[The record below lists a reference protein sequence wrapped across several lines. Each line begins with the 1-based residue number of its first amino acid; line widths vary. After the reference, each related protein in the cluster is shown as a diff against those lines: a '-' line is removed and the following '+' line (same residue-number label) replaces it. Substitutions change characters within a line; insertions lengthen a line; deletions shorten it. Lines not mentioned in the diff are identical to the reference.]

1 MTRTMN
7 ACRSTVPV
15 LVAAS
20 ALVIACGGEVKA
32 PASPVTKAVVGVTDA
47 GPAIPVETAGPWAP
61 SRAVP
66 LDRFAL
72 ETALGVTLTGPGG
85 EEFFSSTRWT
95 LRGHA
100 VELRLDVRSAF
111 DRAEA
116 EQVCAAAAG
125 ESARMSLALGTPTW
139 TTADAVFVTRNA
151 RCIRV
156 SVARASGPDTASA
169 RAVAGV
175 LLGG

>member
-1 MTRTMN
+1 MN
-7 ACRSTVPV
+7 ACRGAVPV

-32 PASPVTKAVVGVTDA
+32 PASTTTNTDVGVTDA

-61 SRAVP
+61 SRALP

-72 ETALGVTLTGPGG
+72 ETALGATLTGPGG
-85 EEFFSSTRWT
+85 EELISSTRWT
-95 LRGHA
+95 LRGQEL
-100 VELRLDVRSAF
+100 ELRLDVRSAF
-111 DRAEA
+111 DGAEA

-156 SVARASGPDTASA
+156 SVARSGGTDLSGAG
-169 RAVAGV
+169 AVARTLIAG
-175 LLGG
+175 

>member
-1 MTRTMN
+1 MN
-7 ACRSTVPV
+7 ACRITPSL

-32 PASPVTKAVVGVTDA
+32 PASAVTNGDVGVTDA

-61 SRAVP
+61 SRALS

-72 ETALGVTLTGPGG
+72 ETALGVTLTPPGG
-85 EEFFSSTRWT
+85 EELSSSTRWT
-95 LRGHA
+95 LRGHE

-139 TTADAVFVTRNA
+139 TTAEAVFVTRNA

-156 SVARASGPDTASA
+156 SVVRRGGPDVSGAG
-169 RAVAGV
+169 AVARV
-175 LLGG
+175 LVAG

>member
-1 MTRTMN
+1 VTRTMN
-7 ACRSTVPV
+7 VCRSTVRV

-20 ALVIACGGEVKA
+20 GLVIACGGEVKA
-32 PASPVTKAVVGVTDA
+32 PAPAVTNADVGVTDA

-61 SRAVP
+61 SRALS

-72 ETALGVTLTGPGG
+72 ETALGVTLTPPGG
-85 EEFFSSTRWT
+85 EELVSSTRWT
-95 LRGHA
+95 LRGHE

-111 DRAEA
+111 DGAEA

-169 RAVAGV
+169 GAVAGV
-175 LLGG
+175 LVAG